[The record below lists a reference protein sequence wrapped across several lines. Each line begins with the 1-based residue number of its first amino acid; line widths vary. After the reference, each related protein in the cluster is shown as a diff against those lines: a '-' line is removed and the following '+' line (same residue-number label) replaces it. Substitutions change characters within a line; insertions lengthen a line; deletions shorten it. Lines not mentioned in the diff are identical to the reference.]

1 MTGIPEGEERMKQK
15 NIWSNNGSK
24 LSKINDNK
32 PEIQEALSTLNKINT
47 KEKPHQGMYSNYG
60 KGKTK

>member
-1 MTGIPEGEERMKQK
+1 MTGIPEKERMEQ

-32 PEIQEALSTLNKINT
+32 LEIQEALSTLNKINT
-47 KEKPHQGMYSNYG
+47 KEKPHQGVYSNCE
-60 KGKTK
+60 KGKTQ

>member
-1 MTGIPEGEERMKQK
+1 MTGIPEEERMEQ

-32 PEIQEALSTLNKINT
+32 LEIQEALSTLNKINT
-47 KEKPHQGMYSNYG
+47 KEKPYQGVYSNCE
-60 KGKTK
+60 KGKTQ